1 MRAIWGVH
9 PIDETNLFR
18 SIFPNRRTKGQTA
31 EKTDAM
37 NAKNKSYEPKYA
49 YEPKCATRNGAAVK
63 TISLQV
69 AVTRPDLQNVVRK
82 AFDLAKSGGRELNLA
97 FTLQPHAQS
106 FPKTANIRA
115 AQLASF

>member
-1 MRAIWGVH
+1 LRAIWGVH
-9 PIDETNLFR
+9 PIDETSLFCR
-18 SIFPNRRTKGQTA
+18 ISPIVEPKAKQQK
-31 EKTDAM
+31 KTDAM
-37 NAKNKSYEPKYA
+37 NAKNKSYESKY
-49 YEPKCATRNGAAVK
+49 ATRNGAAVK

-97 FTLQPHAQS
+97 FTLQPHTQS

-115 AQLASF
+115 AHLASF